1 MHYRFVEVEGGED
14 ELEGVANEWR
24 AKGYET
30 KEYDIARFEEIR
42 DAYLKALDRRDQAG
56 ARHDLSSSSPRDLFA
71 GHRTDV
77 GCIVRAYVRLWLF
90 DRWLGQIWRHI
101 RRHVWREFRVIGL
114 RDRRRRHSDLLF
126 DGATDVG
133 LCLFHEPGGLA

>member
-14 ELEGVANEWR
+14 ELERVANEWR

-56 ARHDLSSSSPRDLFA
+56 ARHDLSSSFSA
-71 GHRTDV
+71 GSLR
-77 GCIVRAYVRLWLF
+77 RAP
-90 DRWLGQIWRHI
+90 D
-101 RRHVWREFRVIGL
+101 
-114 RDRRRRHSDLLF
+114 
-126 DGATDVG
+126 
-133 LCLFHEPGGLA
+133 